1 MKKRFFALASLS
13 FLALCTTGCN
23 NNQTRDY
30 VSFYVW
36 GDASEIANY
45 EKIASDFKK
54 DTGINVKVAASVGT
68 YYDNL
73 NIFLGSKNSAPD
85 IFFTESGEFASH
97 ISSRKLLN
105 LQPYIDNG
113 TLDIKNESNTDGEIT
128 LWDINSAYKYDGQEY
143 GKGDYYAI
151 IKDWS
156 PDFAVWYNKSHFD
169 EYNEKN
175 GFKKGDEGFLEYPS
189 ETIPLT
195 WSEFVDLSYKLKGDR
210 TYGTMLDRVPYKHL
224 MEFIQMTGSS
234 TWVDG
239 KSFNYQDKGVRSAF
253 EFFSSLMMGDKKSAP
268 TLGPTAKSSGDAFKN
283 GELTFCFYGNWAYS
297 NYNLDTTS
305 FEFGLTPPPVPDK
318 EVEVSEEDTYAT
330 SCGMIGLAVYKNSP
344 VKEDAVKFLNY
355 YMTKGQEYMA
365 KKSFNIP
372 GNKAIAESPLF
383 LQNEDSKLNYINNFF
398 MNLAT
403 KYTHE
408 IEYNKYISQATF
420 ENIVGIYYNPY
431 LENPSGKT
439 LDSVLKNIHDDLERE
454 F

>member
-1 MKKRFFALASLS
+1 MKKSILSIIVLSLASLLLS
-13 FLALCTTGCN
+13 ACSSN
-23 NNQTRDY
+23 EERNY

-36 GDASEIANY
+36 GDASEVQNY
-45 EKIASDFKK
+45 ERIASDFKNE
-54 DTGINVKVAASVGT
+54 TGVEVRVVPAVGT
-68 YYDNL
+68 YYENL
-73 NIFLGSKNSAPD
+73 NIFLGSKKSAPD

-97 ISSRKLLN
+97 ISSNKLLN
-105 LQPYIDNG
+105 LSPYIESG
-113 TLDIKNESNTDGEIT
+113 ALDIKNENNQNAKIE
-128 LWDINSAYKYDGQEY
+128 LWDINNAYRYDGKEY

-175 GFKKGDEGFLEYPS
+175 NFKKGDAGFIDYPS

-195 WSEFVDLSYKLKGDR
+195 WSEFLDLSYKLKGDR

-234 TWVDG
+234 TWVNG
-239 KSFNYQDKGVRSAF
+239 KEFNYTDAGVKKAF
-253 EFFSSLMMGDKKSAP
+253 EFFTSIQTGEKKSAP

-283 GELTFCFYGNWAYS
+283 GELTFCFFGNWAYS

-305 FEFGLTPPPVPDK
+305 FEFGLTPPPIPDK
-318 EVEVSEEDTYAT
+318 IGEIKESDTYAT
-330 SCGMIGLAVYKNSP
+330 SCGMIGLSVYKNSP
-344 VKEDAVKFLNY
+344 VKDKAVDFLNY
-355 YMTKGQEYMA
+355 YMTKGSQYMA

-372 GNKAIAESPLF
+372 GNKLIANSDEF
-383 LQNEDSKLNYINNFF
+383 LNNEDSNLNYINNFF
-398 MNLAT
+398 LNLAT
-403 KYTHE
+403 NYTHE

-420 ENIVGIYYNPY
+420 ENIIGVYYIPY

-439 LDSVLKNIHDDLERE
+439 LDGVLKNIHDDLAKE